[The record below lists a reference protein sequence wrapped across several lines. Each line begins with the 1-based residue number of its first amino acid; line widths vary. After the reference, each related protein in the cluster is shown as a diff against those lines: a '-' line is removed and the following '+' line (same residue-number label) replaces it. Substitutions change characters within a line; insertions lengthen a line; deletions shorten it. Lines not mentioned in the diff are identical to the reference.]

1 LSTTPADPD
10 AGWEVLQSSPTRPV
24 RAVMRWVR
32 ALDARYP
39 FVWDLAPV
47 FLVALIVWNET
58 RAGYW
63 REQVQLDGGVPSVV
77 PWIQAVSFTLPLL
90 WRRRY
95 PFATLMAMGAPMAI
109 AIWSGLM
116 SGTAFCV
123 YVSLFSVALRSSMT
137 RLALSGGLV
146 VLGTA
151 AWVGRWPPEH
161 LDRAFVASLI
171 QASVFVL
178 AGFVIRIRRDY
189 VVALIDRAARLEIER
204 DQREQLAAA
213 AERARIAREMHDII
227 GHNLA
232 VITGL
237 ADGGSYAARKTPER
251 AAQALDAI
259 GATSRQALGELRR
272 LLEVMR
278 HEPVVSAELAP
289 QPGLAE
295 LDRLLAR
302 VREAGLP
309 VRYTVTGAPGGGL
322 SAGEQLT
329 VYRVVQEAL
338 TNTLRHGGPKARA
351 ELRVDHAAEGTEVT
365 VSDDGR
371 GVGGAG
377 QAGGQ
382 GINGMRE
389 RAAVY
394 DGTLEAGPRSG
405 GGWQVR
411 LRLPARGPA

>member
-1 LSTTPADPD
+1 
-10 AGWEVLQSSPTRPV
+10 
-24 RAVMRWVR
+24 
-32 ALDARYP
+32 
-39 FVWDLAPV
+39 
-47 FLVALIVWNET
+47 
-58 RAGYW
+58 
-63 REQVQLDGGVPSVV
+63 
-77 PWIQAVSFTLPLL
+77 
-90 WRRRY
+90 
-95 PFATLMAMGAPMAI
+95 
-109 AIWSGLM
+109 
-116 SGTAFCV
+116 
-123 YVSLFSVALRSSMT
+123 
-137 RLALSGGLV
+137 
-146 VLGTA
+146 
-151 AWVGRWPPEH
+151 
-161 LDRAFVASLI
+161 
-171 QASVFVL
+171 
-178 AGFVIRIRRDY
+178 
-189 VVALIDRAARLEIER
+189 
-204 DQREQLAAA
+204 
-213 AERARIAREMHDII
+213 MHDII

-278 HEPVVSAELAP
+278 HEPVVSADLAP

-309 VRYTVTGAPGGGL
+309 VRCTTTGDPGERAL

-338 TNTLRHGGPKARA
+338 TNTLRYGGPGARA
-351 ELRVDHAAEGTEVT
+351 ELRIDHAADGIEVT
-365 VSDDGR
+365 VSDTGK
-371 GVGGAG
+371 GEAAG
-377 QAGGQ
+377 QSPAPGQ

-394 DGTLEAGPRSG
+394 DGTLEAGPRPG

-411 LRLPARGPA
+411 LQLPARGAGAA